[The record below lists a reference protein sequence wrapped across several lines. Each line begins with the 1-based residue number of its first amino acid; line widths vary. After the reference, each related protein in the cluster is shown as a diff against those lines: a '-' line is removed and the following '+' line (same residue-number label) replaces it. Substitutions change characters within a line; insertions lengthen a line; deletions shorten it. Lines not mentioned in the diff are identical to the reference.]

1 MTINRIL
8 INHDDPLIE
17 KKGKKKNSIN
27 KSEEEGGYMS
37 NESYNSSEFVFNFK
51 NNITDCFEEKNK
63 GLFKLSF
70 DKKCYESDNI
80 NDNIMDDIHNKTYS
94 KNYKDKDIDKP
105 DFIKDGKRQL
115 SEEKDE
121 IINNLK
127 SHIIHV
133 TKKFEKKLN
142 SLENIQKDNFQ
153 LEQIYKNKYY
163 LDMKKEKTK
172 MVQIMFENDELLKKV
187 HYYDEL
193 FQKLKKK
200 IRCIFK
206 DIYTLIGCFEI
217 SENMNF
223 MLNNM
228 KDISLLIESMK
239 HIKIE
244 HNEYDRDK
252 KAKLLI
258 NNFDDIKDKYK
269 EKEENHSIKQSF
281 RSANTSDKNKNYNSH
296 CETKKKDK
304 KQNYCV
310 NKDMYLRS
318 DSFLRYESPQNKNVN
333 IVDSVNYKKPIKD
346 KYTIKRKG
354 NNTNLKS
361 GHINNAINAKR
372 KDKITNFTIQLK
384 NIPLENSDNILS
396 LLRKTRKFNYLL
408 RNSFKHGI
416 EKGIS

>member
-1 MTINRIL
+1 MSKNRTL
-8 INHDDPLIE
+8 INHDGPLIE
-17 KKGKKKNSIN
+17 KKNSIN
-27 KSEEEGGYMS
+27 KPEEEGGYIS
-37 NESYNSSEFVFNFK
+37 SESYNSSEFVFNFK

-70 DKKCYESDNI
+70 DKKHSESDSI
-80 NDNIMDDIHNKTYS
+80 DDNIMDDMHNKTYS
-94 KNYKDKDIDKP
+94 KNYKDKDIDNP
-105 DFIKDGKRQL
+105 DFVKDGKKQL
-115 SEEKDE
+115 YGEKDE

-127 SHIIHV
+127 RHIIYV
-133 TKKFEKKLN
+133 TNKFEKKLN
-142 SLENIQKDNFQ
+142 NLENIQKDNFQ

-172 MVQIMFENDELLKKV
+172 MAQIMFENDELLKKV
-187 HYYDEL
+187 HYYDEA

-200 IRCIFK
+200 IRCIFR

-239 HIKIE
+239 HIKFE
-244 HNEYDRDK
+244 HNEYNRDK

-258 NNFDDIKDKYK
+258 NNFDDIKDEYK
-269 EKEENHSIKQSF
+269 EKNENHSIKQSG
-281 RSANTSDKNKNYNSH
+281 RSVNTSNKSKNYNSH

-304 KQNYCV
+304 RQNNCV
-310 NKDMYLRS
+310 NKDVHLRS
-318 DSFLRYESPQNKNVN
+318 DSFLRYENSQSKNIN
-333 IVDSVNYKKPIKD
+333 IVDSVNHYKKPIKD
-346 KYTIKRKG
+346 KCSIKRKG
-354 NNTNLKS
+354 NNTNLKN

-384 NIPLENSDNILS
+384 NVPLENSDNILN

-416 EKGIS
+416 EKDIS